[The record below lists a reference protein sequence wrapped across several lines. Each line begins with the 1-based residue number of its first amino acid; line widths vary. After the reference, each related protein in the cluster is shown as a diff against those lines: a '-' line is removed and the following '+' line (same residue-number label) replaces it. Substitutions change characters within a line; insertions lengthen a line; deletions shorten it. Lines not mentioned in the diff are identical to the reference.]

1 MSLGVNLGVEAT
13 VIADADTMW
22 VAVAAVDNVPAE
34 RGVAALVGGEPVALF
49 RIGDEMLAI
58 DHVEPFSGAPVLA
71 RGLVG
76 AAGNGDQANGDV
88 VYVASPLHKQR
99 FDLRTGACLDDP
111 AVRVRRWPVAV
122 RAGVVY
128 VASEPVTGP

>member
-1 MSLGVNLGVEAT
+1 MSRGPGAT
-13 VIADADTMW
+13 VIADADTTW
-22 VAVAAVDNVPAE
+22 VAVAPIGDVPVE
-34 RGVAALVGGEPVALF
+34 RGVAALVGGESVALF
-49 RIGDEMLAI
+49 RINDEVLAI
-58 DHVEPFSGAPVLA
+58 DHVEPFTGAPVLA

-76 AAGNGDQANGDV
+76 SVGDV

-111 AVRVRRWPVAV
+111 AVRVRSWPVVV

-128 VASEPVTGP
+128 VASAPVTGP

>member
-1 MSLGVNLGVEAT
+1 MSLGLEAT

-22 VAVAAVDNVPAE
+22 VAVAPVDRVPAE

-49 RIGDEMLAI
+49 RIGDEVLAI
-58 DHVEPFSGAPVLA
+58 DHVEPFTGAPVLA

-76 AAGNGDQANGDV
+76 SADSGVNGDV